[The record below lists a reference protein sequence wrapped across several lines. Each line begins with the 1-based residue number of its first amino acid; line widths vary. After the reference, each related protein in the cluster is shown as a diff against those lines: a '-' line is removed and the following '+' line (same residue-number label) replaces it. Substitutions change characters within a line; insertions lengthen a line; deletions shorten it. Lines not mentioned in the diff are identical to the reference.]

1 MGEVVMFETC
11 EWNNEGEE
19 RSPSPGMEKRRS
31 KSGTEE
37 KGSGSRKQKLKRN
50 QQLLEVLR
58 SLSTPSTLH
67 PDLPQHPDPTAP
79 KRLKKAKPRASSTDV
94 LNPEAPPPEA
104 PPQSAERPSEASERL
119 SRRQWK
125 NKQKNKR
132 KNRNK
137 FKDVTEEEGAGA
149 TGQGAGAT
157 GRGAGEK
164 NPGNHRDCKMS
175 GGGDAPP
182 TSGGSAQNRQHAGG
196 RQTSDE
202 TCQQDGDS
210 RVTQQPEADT
220 SAELRS
226 RMQQRLTR
234 ARFRYINEQ
243 LYTRHS
249 QEAAQL
255 FQEDPEAFSIY
266 HSGFSQQLQRWPLNP
281 ITQIIKYIKN
291 RPPSLV
297 IADFGCGDA
306 LLARSVRNIVHS
318 FDLVALNDRVTVCDM
333 AEVPLPDGSV
343 DVAVFCLSLMGK
355 NLSDFLRE
363 ANRVLKTSGVLLVAE
378 VSSRFDDIR
387 QFLQAMSHL
396 GFKSVNKNVENSH
409 FYLFEF
415 SKSGRAR
422 DASRH
427 AGLQLKPCLYKKR

>member
-1 MGEVVMFETC
+1 
-11 EWNNEGEE
+11 
-19 RSPSPGMEKRRS
+19 
-31 KSGTEE
+31 
-37 KGSGSRKQKLKRN
+37 
-50 QQLLEVLR
+50 
-58 SLSTPSTLH
+58 
-67 PDLPQHPDPTAP
+67 
-79 KRLKKAKPRASSTDV
+79 
-94 LNPEAPPPEA
+94 
-104 PPQSAERPSEASERL
+104 
-119 SRRQWK
+119 
-125 NKQKNKR
+125 
-132 KNRNK
+132 
-137 FKDVTEEEGAGA
+137 
-149 TGQGAGAT
+149 
-157 GRGAGEK
+157 
-164 NPGNHRDCKMS
+164 MS

-363 ANRVLKTSGVLLVAE
+363 ANRVLKTRMWRIRISTSLSSVSRAAHE
-378 VSSRFDDIR
+378 TPPDTRDCSSSRVCTRRDEGPPTSLGPAGSAPPPTHTHTHHRALQDPGPPPTSPGPAGFGASPHITGPCRIR
-387 QFLQAMSHL
+387 
-396 GFKSVNKNVENSH
+396 G
-409 FYLFEF
+409 
-415 SKSGRAR
+415 
-422 DASRH
+422 
-427 AGLQLKPCLYKKR
+427 P